1 MLLFVLDLLQFISA
15 LLVQLDKPINV
26 GSEASIGTVL
36 LDGVYVFNNEFAIQ
50 HAFVNRIGCLRSDV
64 SGFDSTQFVP
74 EVSTAADSTMEIG
87 EREFF
92 IRAVSV
98 VIVQSPAE
106 QQCIDAEL
114 V

>member
-1 MLLFVLDLLQFISA
+1 MAYATYAFASN
-15 LLVQLDKPINV
+15 VQQSRLRPRCYPF
-26 GSEASIGTVL
+26 L

-50 HAFVNRIGCLRSDV
+50 HAFVHRIGCLRSDF
-64 SGFDSTQFVP
+64 SGFDSTQFLP